1 MADWRRDRHGD
12 RCFQAGLDGYVSKPI
27 RTNELYAAGEKTVKK
42 KERNDPGDGETVPT
56 ATMMRQSP
64 ERNDR

>member
-1 MADWRRDRHGD
+1 MN
-12 RCFQAGLDGYVSKPI
+12 GYVSKPI
-27 RTNELYAAGEKTVKK
+27 RTNELYAALEKTVKK
-42 KERNDPGDGETVPT
+42 EERSDLGDEEIVPT